1 MQVTEEILKEIAH
14 LARLEIKEEE
24 EKNNLIKDLT
34 KVITWMEKLNEL
46 DTEKIDLLPTSKN
59 TKSDLREDKQKLSVS
74 KEEVLRNAPLDDGEF
89 FKVPKV
95 ID

>member
-14 LARLEIKEEE
+14 LARLEIKEE